1 MLFRNLLLILGAL
14 FILAGA
20 ALGVVW
26 LKRGPQQPDAASNQA
41 AANAPSRLEI
51 LSATRA
57 IPSGTL
63 LQEGDIGWK
72 DIDQSQLRPGN
83 LVRGQAS
90 EAEFLGAVTTREF
103 ANGEA
108 FIASEL
114 IKLGASRF
122 LSAVLKPGKRAVS
135 IFVDA
140 AQSSSGLII
149 PGNHVDVILTQSFGD
164 STNNGKKQSVAE
176 TVLEDVRIIAVDQT
190 LSQHPKT
197 GLAESV
203 SASLDNRLPKT
214 VTLEVTA
221 RQAEILSVAEKLGQL
236 QISVRPFENAVSAGA
251 ANKRPSPAWG
261 GDVSSALR
269 DYAMR
274 LAQEEAR
281 KAAEE
286 AAAQARMAQNQAK
299 PASAPEVVSACKP
312 GQRQPCGTGSTLEAS
327 VRWPPLAIY
336 PPGGDVRRPAAEA
349 NEWSAND

>member
-26 LKRGPQQPDAASNQA
+26 LKRGAEQQDAANNQA
-41 AANAPSRLEI
+41 AASAPSRLEI
-51 LSATRA
+51 LSASRA

-63 LQEGDIGWK
+63 LQEGDIGWT
-72 DIDQSQLRPGN
+72 DIEQSQLRPGN

-90 EAEFLGAVTTREF
+90 EAEFLGAVTTRDF

-114 IKLGASRF
+114 IKIGSAGF

-135 IFVDA
+135 MFVDA
-140 AQSSSGLII
+140 AQSSSGLVI
-149 PGNHVDVILTQSFGD
+149 PGNRVDVILTQSFGD
-164 STNNGKKQSVAE
+164 SQNNSKKQSVAE

-190 LSQHPKT
+190 LNQHAKT
-197 GLAESV
+197 GLADAV
-203 SASLDNRLPKT
+203 GANPDTRLPKT

-236 QISVRPFENAVSAGA
+236 QISVRPLENAVSAGA
-251 ANKRPSPAWG
+251 AERRPSPAWG
-261 GDVSSALR
+261 ADVSPALR
-269 DYAMR
+269 DYALR

-281 KAAEE
+281 KAEE
-286 AAAQARMAQNQAK
+286 AAAQARKAQEQAQ
-299 PASAPEVVSACKP
+299 PASAPAMASACKP
-312 GQRQPCGTGSTLEAS
+312 GQRPPCGTGSTLEAS
-327 VRWPPLAIY
+327 VRWPPLAFD
-336 PPGGDVRRPAAEA
+336 PPGAAVRRPAAKA